1 MIFMIHFRYK
11 ENSKIRSE
19 IFKDTHQRPMDRAIY
34 WVEYV
39 LRHGGANHLTSSSV
53 VLNYSQYFLAD
64 ICFVIIST
72 TVTTMFLITMM
83 IKYVMK
89 TKNIN
94 TLKNK

>member
-1 MIFMIHFRYK
+1 MIFTMYFRYK

-19 IFKDTHQRPMDRAIY
+19 IFKDYHQRPMDRAIY

-53 VLNYSQYFLAD
+53 VLNYNQYFLAD

-72 TVTTMFLITMM
+72 TVTTIFLIAMM
-83 IKYVMK
+83 IKYIMK
-89 TKNIN
+89 TKDIN
-94 TLKNK
+94 TLKKK